1 MKSSFSS
8 FCFVKVA
15 KHGPIQSCSEP
26 LFVKMMGPVG
36 QCALELPAQ
45 NKKMIPGLK
54 WPSHAHLAFF
64 SFVCDVMNS
73 HL

>member
-1 MKSSFSS
+1 MDRSK
-8 FCFVKVA
+8 A
-15 KHGPIQSCSEP
+15 ARNLLTAP
-26 LFVKMMGPVG
+26 LFVKMLGPVG